1 MLDNER
7 VTEPAARR
15 PSAREQTADGVPA
28 DEIEDVE
35 VDVADAVEQRAEV
48 VPNGDDQ
55 ATEIPIDVNT
65 ADAVEQQLA
74 VGGDDDDYR

>member
-1 MLDNER
+1 
-7 VTEPAARR
+7 VTEPAAAS
-15 PSAREQTADGVPA
+15 SAPAQTADGVPA

-48 VPNGDDQ
+48 VPGGDDQ
-55 ATEIPIDVNT
+55 ATEIPMDVNP
-65 ADAVEQQLA
+65 ADAVEQQLS